1 MNRDEIY
8 DHLAKVYLGK
18 KSSVQ
23 ETKNKKI
30 NSAWLTMNIVVT
42 LLILASS
49 FYGFTAFLNRQ
60 QIDLKNRVVFS
71 LNNNPIRVVY
81 DLEFPYPPV
90 KTFSLSIPTKD
101 ISKFNKLNV
110 SIRGMDSGYPGVV
123 KLILSNQKNE
133 KATYFL
139 QDIGLDWQHLSI
151 PIEKF
156 RMTDLTTVTDLS
168 FVLESWNVQ
177 SKKGTMLVDDISFS
191 N

>member
-18 KSSVQ
+18 KNSVQ
-23 ETKNKKI
+23 ETKKKKI
-30 NSAWLTMNIVVT
+30 NSAWLAMNIVIT

-60 QIDLKNRVVFS
+60 QLDLKNRVVYS
-71 LNNNPIRVVY
+71 LNNNPIRIVY
-81 DLEFPYPPV
+81 DLEYPYPPV
-90 KTFSLSIPTKD
+90 KSFSLTIPTKD
-101 ISKFNKLNV
+101 VSKFSKLNISV
-110 SIRGMDSGYPGVV
+110 RGMDAGYPGVV
-123 KLILSNQKNE
+123 KIILTNQKNE

-139 QDIGLDWQHLSI
+139 QDIGVDWQHVSI
-151 PIEKF
+151 PLEKF
-156 RMTDLTTVTDLS
+156 RMTDFTTVTDLS

>member
-18 KSSVQ
+18 KNSIQ
-23 ETKNKKI
+23 ETKKKKI
-30 NSAWLTMNIVVT
+30 NSAWLAMNIVIT

-60 QIDLKNRVVFS
+60 QIDLKNKVVFS
-71 LNNNPIRVVY
+71 LNNNPIRIVY
-81 DLEFPYPPV
+81 DLEYPYPPV
-90 KTFSLSIPTKD
+90 KSFSLSIPTKD
-101 ISKFNKLNV
+101 ISKFSKLNV
-110 SIRGMDSGYPGVV
+110 SVRGMDAGYPGVV
-123 KLILSNQKNE
+123 KLILTNQKNE

-139 QDIGLDWQHLSI
+139 QDIGVDWQHISI
-151 PIEKF
+151 PLEKF
-156 RMTDLTTVTDLS
+156 RMTDFTTVTDLS

>member
-23 ETKNKKI
+23 EIKKKKM
-30 NSAWLTMNIVVT
+30 NSAWLAMNIVIT
-42 LLILASS
+42 LFILAST

-60 QIDLKNRVVFS
+60 QVDLKNRVVYS
-71 LNNNPIRVVY
+71 LNNNPIRIVY
-81 DLEFPYPPV
+81 DLGYPYPPV
-90 KTFSLSIPTKD
+90 KTFPLTIPTKD
-101 ISKFNKLNV
+101 ISKFSKLNV
-110 SIRGMDSGYPGVV
+110 SIRGMETGYPGVV

-133 KATYFL
+133 TSTYFL
-139 QDIGLDWQHLSI
+139 QDIGVDWQHVSI
-151 PIEKF
+151 PLEKF
-156 RMTDLTTVTDLS
+156 HLTDLTSVTDLS

-177 SKKGTMLVDDISFS
+177 SKKGIVLVDDISFS

>member
-23 ETKNKKI
+23 EIKKKKM
-30 NSAWLTMNIVVT
+30 NSAWLAMNIVIT
-42 LLILASS
+42 LFILAST

-60 QIDLKNRVVFS
+60 QVDLKNRVVYS
-71 LNNNPIRVVY
+71 LNNNPIRIVY
-81 DLEFPYPPV
+81 DLGYPYPPV
-90 KTFSLSIPTKD
+90 KTFALTIPTKD
-101 ISKFNKLNV
+101 ISKFSKLNV
-110 SIRGMDSGYPGVV
+110 SIRGMDTGYPGVV

-133 KATYFL
+133 TSTYFL
-139 QDIGLDWQHLSI
+139 QDIGVDWQHVSI
-151 PIEKF
+151 PLEKF
-156 RMTDLTTVTDLS
+156 HLTDLTSVTDLS

-177 SKKGTMLVDDISFS
+177 SKKGIVLVDDISFS